1 MKSKLFI
8 QVLAVGIA
16 LLLAGAAWAL
26 EGLDGMVGF
35 WKFEDGVGVVATD
48 SSGLGNNGLLVGSAS
63 FTSDPEMGGVL
74 QINDF
79 AGEMRVPHNA
89 NLEPEVGTLMV
100 WVKPTKGQVSDI
112 VSKNTTTLIR
122 QGKTYGAYAYLLRIT
137 NHGSAVAIITNDD
150 PAAEYPWTYLEGPR
164 GRIKRGQWTH
174 LAARWNGSTLS
185 LFMDGKLVVTKPYTP
200 VPGSGLSYA
209 GNTELKVGAAIWD
222 FGDGWLEFSGQLSD
236 LRLYGRDL
244 SESEIAAV
252 YASRAPK
259 GRK

>member
-1 MKSKLFI
+1 MRRKSLTGVI
-8 QVLAVGIA
+8 AVGLA

-35 WKFEDGVGVVATD
+35 WKFDGTGVVAND

-63 FTSDPEMGGVL
+63 FTSDPQMGGVL

-79 AGEMRVPHNA
+79 AGAMVVPHSA
-89 NLEPEVGTLMV
+89 SLEPAEGTILV
-100 WVKPTKGQVSDI
+100 WVKPTKGQTSEL
-112 VSKNTTTLIR
+112 VSKNTTFLVR
-122 QGKTYGAYAYLLRIT
+122 QGKFYGAYAYLLRIT
-137 NHGSAVAIITNDD
+137 KYGSAVAMVTNDD
-150 PAAEYPWTYLEGPR
+150 PAAEYPWIYLEGSR
-164 GRIKRGQWTH
+164 GRIKAGQWTH
-174 LAARWNGSTLS
+174 VAMRWNGSTVS
-185 LFMDGKLVVTKPYTP
+185 LFMDGKLVATRPYTP
-200 VPGSGLSYA
+200 VPESGLSYG

-244 SESEIAAV
+244 SESEISAI
-252 YASRAPK
+252 YASKAPK